1 MDKKIKELKTGVR
14 LNIRKPPKRELPKNI
29 YTRKEKHKRG
39 HGNKET
45 WPLFLS
51 KGPAFNHFIYI
62 FTNFDLFLDSVL
74 FFKGRTLFTG
84 Y

>member
-29 YTRKEKHKRG
+29 YTRKEKHKKG

-45 WPLFLS
+45 WPFFYLHGRFLITS
-51 KGPAFNHFIYI
+51 FIYLQTSI
-62 FTNFDLFLDSVL
+62 GN
-74 FFKGRTLFTG
+74 
-84 Y
+84 